1 MVVVVVVVVVVVD
14 GGWGVLIALLD
25 EMSLGAF
32 FLLPCYE

>member
-1 MVVVVVVVVVVVD
+1 MVVVVVVVVVD

-32 FLLPCYE
+32 FFIALLF